1 MTNDKQRED
10 LLPLEKVL
18 DDMYQD
24 KGIVSMAA
32 RDYYKL
38 HYATEEEKRAMDR
51 QDKITT
57 IFAASIWLFLIAGFV
72 FCIISEVLKY
82 V

>member
-1 MTNDKQRED
+1 MPVRVPNDD
-10 LLPLEKVL
+10 LVPLDRVL

-32 RDYYKL
+32 RDYYRL

-51 QDKITT
+51 QDKLNT
-57 IFAASIWLFLIAGFV
+57 ICAALIWLFLIVGSA
-72 FCIISEVLKY
+72 FCIISEVWL
-82 V
+82 

>member
-1 MTNDKQRED
+1 MLVKTPTDD
-10 LLPLEKVL
+10 LIPLEQVL

-32 RDYYKL
+32 RDYYRL

-51 QDKITT
+51 QDKLTT
-57 IFAASIWLFLIAGFV
+57 IGAALIWLFLIVGSA
-72 FCIISEVLKY
+72 FCIISEVCL
-82 V
+82 